1 MVHHARRRPKD
12 VPDPVAEKGAP
23 TAPVAIKMPAMAQ
36 MAKPI
41 GLVLLL
47 VSMASCGREQI
58 VQSSFIDLPG
68 HRWPADSVLRF
79 DHLHEG
85 GTEHLQLVMDLRH
98 DIFYPYSNLYLF
110 RSIEQD
116 GEIAFQD
123 TVEVRMA
130 DPYGN
135 WNGTGSGKIRT
146 LEFPFRKQTLKLT
159 QEAEYSFLFRHGMR
173 DDPLKGVRSLGL
185 TFIRINDT
193 EKED

>member
-1 MVHHARRRPKD
+1 
-12 VPDPVAEKGAP
+12 
-23 TAPVAIKMPAMAQ
+23 MPAMER

-47 VSMASCGREQI
+47 VSMVSCGREQI
-58 VQSSFIDLPG
+58 VQSSFIDLAG

-116 GEIAFQD
+116 GEIVFQD

-130 DPYGN
+130 DPL
-135 WNGTGSGKIRT
+135 WQLERNGFRQDQT

-185 TFIRINDT
+185 TFIRINGT
-193 EKED
+193 EKEG

>member
-1 MVHHARRRPKD
+1 
-12 VPDPVAEKGAP
+12 
-23 TAPVAIKMPAMAQ
+23 MPAMAR

-47 VSMASCGREQI
+47 VSMVSCGREQI

-79 DHLHEG
+79 DHVHEG

-123 TVEVRMA
+123 TVEVRIA

-173 DDPLKGVRSLGL
+173 DDPLKGMRSLGL

>member
-1 MVHHARRRPKD
+1 MER
-12 VPDPVAEKGAP
+12 
-23 TAPVAIKMPAMAQ
+23 

-47 VSMASCGREQI
+47 VSMVSCGREQI
-58 VQSSFIDLPG
+58 VQSSFIDLAG

-116 GEIAFQD
+116 GEIVFQD

-135 WNGTGSGKIRT
+135 WNGKGSGKIRT

-185 TFIRINDT
+185 TFIRINGT
-193 EKED
+193 EKEG